1 MNLNVNRENV
11 GVGKLITWAFHYG
24 SRHPYFGRITRVT
37 NSTVW
42 IEELPSIVVS
52 CDGYGQNGTCIAD
65 TNAPATPHKK
75 GYRYKKRNGNLYIDN
90 MPVYLYDGTPE
101 DFFTD

>member
-1 MNLNVNRENV
+1 MRNNVNRENV
-11 GVGKLITWAFHYG
+11 GVGKLITWAFHY
-24 SRHPYFGRITRVT
+24 SARHPYFGRITKIT

-42 IEELPSIVVS
+42 VEELPSIVVS
-52 CDGYGQNGTCIAD
+52 HDGYGQNGTCIAD
-65 TNAPATPHKK
+65 VNGTPKSHKR
-75 GYRYKKRNGNLYIDN
+75 GYRYKKYNGNLYIDN

>member
-1 MNLNVNRENV
+1 MNIVKTRSELLLGKTIFDMNLNVNRENV

-65 TNAPATPHKK
+65 TNASPKPHKK
-75 GYRYKKRNGNLYIDN
+75 GLYTVF
-90 MPVYLYDGTPE
+90 PFL
-101 DFFTD
+101 

>member
-1 MNLNVNRENV
+1 MRVNVNRENV
-11 GVGKLITWAFHYG
+11 GVGKLITWAFHY
-24 SRHPYFGRITRVT
+24 SARHPYFGRITKVT

-42 IEELPSIVVS
+42 VEELPSIVVS
-52 CDGYGQNGTCIAD
+52 HDGYGQNGTCIANI
-65 TNAPATPHKK
+65 NAPAKPRKK
-75 GYRYKKRNGNLYIDN
+75 GYRYKKHNGNLYIDN